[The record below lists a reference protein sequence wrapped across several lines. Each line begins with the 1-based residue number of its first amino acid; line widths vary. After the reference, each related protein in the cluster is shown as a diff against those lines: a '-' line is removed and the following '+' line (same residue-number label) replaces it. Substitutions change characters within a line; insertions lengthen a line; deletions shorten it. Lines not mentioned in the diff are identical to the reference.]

1 MSKEQLTV
9 YDGNGRR
16 ITKTPPTIILL
27 DFINAGA
34 LTHLNH
40 NTGLQFK
47 DTGLGY
53 VAEAKSFKQIA
64 KLLFTY
70 NFKTQY
76 FDNID
81 YHNTLML
88 KFMHCPKDWD

>member
-1 MSKEQLTV
+1 MKKETLTV
-9 YDGNGRR
+9 YDGNGRK
-16 ITKTPPTIILL
+16 ITKTPPTILILG
-27 DFINAGA
+27 FINAGA
-34 LTHLNH
+34 LTRLNH

-47 DTGLGY
+47 KVGWGY
-53 VAEAKSFKQIA
+53 MAKADNFKQIA

-76 FDNID
+76 FNNAD

-88 KFMHCPKDWD
+88 KFAHYPKDWD

>member
-1 MSKEQLTV
+1 MKKETLTV
-9 YDGNGRR
+9 YDGNGRE
-16 ITKTPPTIILL
+16 IIKTPPTLILL

-53 VAEAKSFKQIA
+53 VAQADNFKQIA

-76 FDNID
+76 FDNRD
-81 YHNTLML
+81 YENTLML
-88 KFMHCPKDWD
+88 KFAHYPKDWE

>member
-1 MSKEQLTV
+1 MKKEILTV
-9 YDGNGRR
+9 YNGNGQK
-16 ITKTPPTIILL
+16 ITKTPPVIILL

-34 LTHLNH
+34 LKHLNH

-76 FDNID
+76 FDNRD
-81 YHNTLML
+81 YKNTLML
-88 KFMHCPKDWD
+88 KFMHFPKDWE